1 MRQLLAKFLQM
12 KRILFLILL
21 AFILCRPSSAQDSK
35 ENADFKLAVNL
46 YNDKMYDL
54 AIEQFRSFI
63 SLYPASQQ
71 GIDARFYLGLTQEK
85 LSKYDDA
92 RLTFQNFALAYPD
105 NSKAPE
111 AWMNVASEYVVS
123 GNTREAA
130 LAYERV
136 KTFHPRS
143 KFAPQALLK
152 ASELYGKLGDRE
164 NVRRVLRMLTQ
175 EYSSVEVLPARLSL
189 AEMLITDG
197 QPEQARQESKQVV
210 DVAADAPLKAQGL
223 LVMSK
228 ALKALGRNQESE
240 DALSTVIT
248 KFKSTPSYYSALYE
262 FGVLRNMLGDTDGAM
277 ESWRS
282 LADDTN
288 ASPQLRQNA
297 FLDMAELNMRI
308 RSFARALELFGYAGG
323 FRGERNGEAYYRA
336 GVASECFGNM
346 TKASSYYTRA
356 LTDSIGKADRRAIL
370 IGAYKAASFEKNY
383 SEAVRLVRL
392 YRQEFPA
399 DALLPH
405 LLVLGAEQATS
416 NLNEPKT
423 ANDFCST
430 VIDSFPSCH
439 DADAALFQ
447 LGIARRAAG
456 EYESALA
463 AFDNLQRRY
472 PSSEFLPEA
481 NRLVWLIN
489 EFDRRQSN
497 ASLQKLALLVGDVI
511 AQKSKGNLAFRL
523 AEIYFHEMKDYDLAA
538 EQYRYSLTQDLDE
551 SMRPAAWYYQ
561 AQSYELTALRAGI
574 QTDAGKA
581 SIKKALECYD
591 SLQQKYPAGELSDKA
606 AVAAFSYRLQLTDK
620 IEDLRALGSEF
631 FTKSSSVRGKDLA
644 LLALGNSY
652 LASKKYDDA
661 VLTFKLLLEKYS
673 GTESAAS
680 AQFQMGMAYR
690 AMMKNDSAGSFFS
703 HFLASY
709 PNHQQS
715 AQAAFLLAQA
725 AADSGQ
731 IADAVEH
738 CNLIQKRYFYTSF
751 NKNLD
756 LLKGAAFFNAK
767 DYIHAYSNF
776 GEALHTMQT
785 DFLNVAGN
793 PETERNI
800 VYKLGYCA
808 EMAGDKQGERSWY
821 GEYITRDQSTE
832 QAGRAYLA
840 LAWLAKLDNN
850 IKLATAYMTEADRIN
865 VKFGKQS
872 SSLVLET
879 ADMLFVSEKY
889 DDAAVKYVEALKQCK
904 SDSMMCFIHARIIL
918 CYFRL
923 DNLEEANT
931 QAAEFVKKYPKE
943 EGHFA
948 EFEFERGKY
957 LMRKDKNIEAKLRF
971 DEVLNHYPH
980 AAIVPDV
987 LFWIAR
993 VYELDQKMQLAVVI
1007 YDSLLQYYPNSDIMP
1022 RVHLSL
1028 GNAYYAM
1035 EQWDAA
1041 SKQYKIILDNEQKS
1055 PGLVPYAMSNLIMT
1069 YKEMELYDGALD
1081 LTRKY
1086 IERFPNDT
1094 DLIDKK
1100 IDIGILYQK
1109 LGYYDRAILHLQSLI
1124 EGGNSD
1130 LEAEL
1135 RYYIGESNFYKGDYQ
1150 QAVLEFLKVPYL
1162 VTQRGKVDWISTSYY
1177 MAGQSYEKMSKYDQ
1191 ALTMYKQILDR
1202 KDTDLQFKTAAQ
1214 KEIDRVKTILDT
1226 K

>member
-1 MRQLLAKFLQM
+1 MHQLLAKFLQM
-12 KRILFLILL
+12 KRILFLIFLSFFL
-21 AFILCRPSSAQDSK
+21 FRPSSAQDSK

-54 AIEQFRSFI
+54 AIEQFRAFI
-63 SLYPASQQ
+63 SLYPVSQQ
-71 GIDARFYLGLTQEK
+71 GVDARFYLGLTQEK
-85 LSKYDDA
+85 LGKYDDA

-105 NSKAPE
+105 NARAPE
-111 AWMNVASEYVVS
+111 AWMNVASEYVIS

-152 ASELYGKLGDRE
+152 ASELYGKIGDRE
-164 NVRRVLRMLTQ
+164 NVRRVLRMLAQ
-175 EYSSVEVLPARLSL
+175 EYSSAEVLPARLAL
-189 AEMLITDG
+189 AEMLIADG

-240 DALSTVIT
+240 DALSTILT
-248 KFKSTPSYYSALYE
+248 KFKNTPSYFSALYE
-262 FGVLRNMLGDTDGAM
+262 FGALRNILGDTDGAM
-277 ESWRS
+277 TSWRS

-308 RSFARALELFGYAGG
+308 RGFARALELFGYAGG

-336 GVASECFGNM
+336 GVAAECLGD
-346 TKASSYYTRA
+346 TAKASSFYTRA
-356 LTDSIGKADRRAIL
+356 LTDSLGKADRRAVL

-405 LLVLGAEQATS
+405 LLVMGAEQATS

-423 ANDFCST
+423 AYDFCST
-430 VIDSFPSCH
+430 VIDNFTSSN
-439 DADAALFQ
+439 DVDAALFQ
-447 LGIARRAAG
+447 LGMARREAG

-481 NRLVWLIN
+481 KRIVWLIN

-497 ASLQKLALLVGDVI
+497 ESLQKLSLLVGDVI
-511 AQKSKGNLAFRL
+511 AQKSKGTLAFRL

-538 EQYRYSLTQDLDE
+538 EQYRYALSQDLDE
-551 SMRPAAWYYQ
+551 AMRPSAWYYQ
-561 AQSYELTALRAGI
+561 AQSYEHTALRAGI
-574 QTDAGKA
+574 QTDAGKTN
-581 SIKKALECYD
+581 IKKAIECYD
-591 SLQQKYPAGELSDKA
+591 SLQLKYPAGELSEKA
-606 AVAAFSYRLQLTDK
+606 AVAAFSYRLQLTEK

-631 FTKSSSVRGKDLA
+631 FTQSSSIRGKDIA

-661 VLTFKLLLEKYS
+661 VLTYKLLLEKYP

-680 AQFQMGMAYR
+680 AQFQTGLAYR
-690 AMMKNDSAGSFFS
+690 SMMKNDSAVSFFS
-703 HFLASY
+703 RFLAAY

-725 AADSGQ
+725 AADSGRV
-731 IADAVEH
+731 AAALEY
-738 CNLIQKRYFYTSF
+738 CNLLEKRYFYTSYI
-751 NKNLD
+751 KNID
-756 LLKGAAFFNAK
+756 LLKGAASFNAK
-767 DYIHAYSNF
+767 DYIRAYSDF
-776 GEALHTMQT
+776 GSALHAMQT

-793 PETERNI
+793 PETERNVI
-800 VYKLGYCA
+800 YKLGYCA
-808 EMAGDKQGERSWY
+808 EMAGDKQGELLWY

-832 QAGRAYLA
+832 QSGRAYLA
-840 LAWLAKLDNN
+840 LASLAKADNN
-850 IKLATAYMTEADRIN
+850 IKLATEYLTEADHIN
-865 VKFGKQS
+865 SKFGKQS
-872 SSLVLET
+872 SSLALET

-889 DDAAVKYVEALKQCK
+889 GDAAVQYNEALRQSKN
-904 SDSMMCFIHARIIL
+904 DSTVRVIQARMII

-923 DNLEEANT
+923 DNPEEANMR
-931 QAAEFVKKYPKE
+931 AAEFVKKYPKE

-957 LMRKDKNIEAKLRF
+957 LMRKDKNTEAKARF
-971 DEVLNHYPH
+971 DAVLSRYPK
-980 AAIVPDV
+980 APIVPEA

-993 VYELDQKMQLAVVI
+993 VYELDQKMQLAVIV
-1007 YDSLLQYYPNSDIMP
+1007 YDSLLQYYSNSDILP

-1041 SKQYKIILDNEQKS
+1041 SKQYKMILDNEQKS
-1055 PGLVPYAMSNLIMT
+1055 PGLIPYAMNNLIMT

-1094 DLIDKK
+1094 DLVDKK

-1109 LGYYDRAILHLQSLI
+1109 LGYYDRAILQMQSLI

-1150 QAVLEFLKVPYL
+1150 QAILEFLKVPYL
-1162 VTQRGKVDWISTSYY
+1162 VTQRGKMDWISTSYY
-1177 MAGQSYEKMSKYDQ
+1177 MCGQSYEKMSKYDQ

-1202 KDTDLQFKTAAQ
+1202 KDTDMQFKTAAQ
-1214 KEIDRVKTILDT
+1214 KEIERVKTILD
-1226 K
+1226 KK

>member
-1 MRQLLAKFLQM
+1 M

-21 AFILCRPSSAQDSK
+21 AFILFRPSSAQDSK

-85 LSKYDDA
+85 LGKYDDA

-105 NSKAPE
+105 NAKAPE

-152 ASELYGKLGDRE
+152 ASELYGKIGDRE
-164 NVRRVLRMLTQ
+164 NVRRVLRTLTQ
-175 EYSSVEVLPARLSL
+175 EYSSAEVLPARLTL
-189 AEMLITDG
+189 AEMLIADG

-240 DALSTVIT
+240 DALSTVLA
-248 KFKSTPSYYSALYE
+248 KFKTTPSYFSALYE
-262 FGVLRNMLGDTDGAM
+262 FGVLRNILGDTDGAM

-282 LADDTN
+282 LADNTN

-308 RSFARALELFGYAGG
+308 RGFARALELFGYAGG

-336 GVASECFGNM
+336 GVAAECLGNM
-346 TKASSYYTRA
+346 AKASSLYTRA
-356 LTDSIGKADRRAIL
+356 LTDSLGKADRRAVL
-370 IGAYKAASFEKNY
+370 IGAYKAASLEKNY

-392 YRQEFPA
+392 YRQEFPG
-399 DALLPH
+399 DGLLPH
-405 LLVLGAEQATS
+405 LLVMGADQATS

-423 ANDFCST
+423 AYDFCSF
-430 VIDSFPSCH
+430 VIDNFPSCS

-447 LGIARRAAG
+447 LGLAHRAAG
-456 EYESALA
+456 EYEPALS

-481 NRLVWLIN
+481 NRIVWLMN
-489 EFDRRQSN
+489 EFDRRQSTE
-497 ASLQKLALLVGDVI
+497 SLQKLALLVGDVI
-511 AQKSKGNLAFRL
+511 AQKSKGNLAYRL

-538 EQYRYSLTQDLDE
+538 EQYRYALSQDLDE
-551 SMRPAAWYYQ
+551 AMRPAAWYYQ
-561 AQSYELTALRAGI
+561 AQSYEHTALRAGI

-581 SIKKALECYD
+581 NIKRAIKCYD
-591 SLQQKYPAGELSDKA
+591 SLQLKYPAGELSDKA

-620 IEDLRALGSEF
+620 IEELRTLGSDF
-631 FTKSSSVRGKDLA
+631 FARSSSVRGKDIA

-661 VLTFKLLLEKYS
+661 VLTYKLLLEKYS
-673 GTESAAS
+673 STESAAS
-680 AQFQMGMAYR
+680 AQFQTGLAYR
-690 AMMKNDSAGSFFS
+690 SMMKNDSAVSFFS
-703 HFLASY
+703 RFLASY

-725 AADSGQ
+725 AADSGKV
-731 IADAVEH
+731 AAAVDY
-738 CNLIQKRYFYTSF
+738 CNLLEKRYFYTSY

-756 LLKGAAFFNAK
+756 LLKGTAFYNAK
-767 DYIHAYSNF
+767 DYSRAYSSF
-776 GEALHTMQT
+776 VPALHAMQT
-785 DFLNVAGN
+785 DFFNAAGN
-793 PETERNI
+793 PEMERNI

-808 EMAGDKQGERSWY
+808 EMAGDKQGERLWY

-832 QAGRAYLA
+832 QAGMAYLA
-840 LAWLAKLDNN
+840 LASLAKSDNN
-850 IKLATAYMTEADRIN
+850 VKLATSYLTEADRIN
-865 VKFGKQS
+865 IKFGKQS
-872 SSLVLET
+872 SSLALET
-879 ADMLFVSEKY
+879 ANMLFTSEKY
-889 DDAAVKYVEALKQCK
+889 DDAAAKYSEALKQCK
-904 SDSMMCFIHARIIL
+904 SDSTMRFIQAQIIL

-923 DNLEEANT
+923 DNLEEAN
-931 QAAEFVKKYPKE
+931 QRAADFIKKYPKE
-943 EGHFA
+943 EGRSA

-957 LMRKDKNIEAKLRF
+957 LMRQDKNIEAKARF
-971 DEVLNHYPH
+971 DAVLSRYPH
-980 AAIVPDV
+980 ASIVPEA
-987 LFWIAR
+987 LFWTAR
-993 VYELDQKMQLAVVI
+993 VYELDQKMQLAVGI
-1007 YDSLLQYYPNSDIMP
+1007 YDSLLQYYPNSDIIP

-1041 SKQYKIILDNEQKS
+1041 SKQYKIFWIMNKS
-1055 PGLVPYAMSNLIMT
+1055 HPVSFRSP
-1069 YKEMELYDGALD
+1069 
-1081 LTRKY
+1081 
-1086 IERFPNDT
+1086 
-1094 DLIDKK
+1094 
-1100 IDIGILYQK
+1100 
-1109 LGYYDRAILHLQSLI
+1109 
-1124 EGGNSD
+1124 
-1130 LEAEL
+1130 
-1135 RYYIGESNFYKGDYQ
+1135 
-1150 QAVLEFLKVPYL
+1150 
-1162 VTQRGKVDWISTSYY
+1162 
-1177 MAGQSYEKMSKYDQ
+1177 
-1191 ALTMYKQILDR
+1191 
-1202 KDTDLQFKTAAQ
+1202 
-1214 KEIDRVKTILDT
+1214 
-1226 K
+1226 